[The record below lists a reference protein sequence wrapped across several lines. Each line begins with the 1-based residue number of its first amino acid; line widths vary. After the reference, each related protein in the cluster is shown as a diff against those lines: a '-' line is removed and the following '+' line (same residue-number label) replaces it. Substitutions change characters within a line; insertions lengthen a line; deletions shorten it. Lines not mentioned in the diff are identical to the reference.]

1 MSKARAAL
9 LPDLQRFE
17 LEDLASFTKDGTF
30 STNASC
36 DFRIFHLGRCDV
48 HGILRH
54 LLSRA
59 TQSLNLNRFV
69 YDDEELNAE
78 CMRCAMDVSVT
89 TVVMLDESRAGGK
102 HERAIL
108 DTDTARDPVTFNTHV
123 LPVPTYPKAGRA
135 PPLSGSLS
143 DQTQRLTASRES
155 PGLALK
161 QIFAPGA
168 AAWTTLMSLSKSRSC
183 EGGIRTR
190 ADGRNP
196 TAARPASGALPCDH
210 PRGGRGTL
218 DCLSHLLR
226 ESPRRERL
234 LEERNPR
241 VEHSMAHD
249 AVVGV
254 AGDAEDAHLGPLRG
268 EPRGELGA
276 AHERH
281 HDVREEE
288 VDRLGVLLAE
298 EHRLARVLRHEDV
311 VALATQDVRHDH
323 AHLGLV
329 RRAANL
335 LRPQAQPAP
344 ACPLP

>member
-143 DQTQRLTASRES
+143 DQTQRLTAIERV
-155 PGLALK
+155 A
-161 QIFAPGA
+161 
-168 AAWTTLMSLSKSRSC
+168 
-183 EGGIRTR
+183 R
-190 ADGRNP
+190 ARVEADLR
-196 TAARPASGALPCDH
+196 ARRRGVDDVDEPLEEPELRRGYPH
-210 PRGGRGTL
+210 PRRWTQSHGR
-218 DCLSHLLR
+218 SA
-226 ESPRRERL
+226 SER
-234 LEERNPR
+234 
-241 VEHSMAHD
+241 S
-249 AVVGV
+249 
-254 AGDAEDAHLGPLRG
+254 
-268 EPRGELGA
+268 
-276 AHERH
+276 
-281 HDVREEE
+281 
-288 VDRLGVLLAE
+288 
-298 EHRLARVLRHEDV
+298 
-311 VALATQDVRHDH
+311 ATV
-323 AHLGLV
+323 
-329 RRAANL
+329 
-335 LRPQAQPAP
+335 
-344 ACPLP
+344 